1 LLAQVA
7 AQQGATL
14 VVASHDARLLQFFT
28 QAGPVSVLNLA
39 LPQTADVAGVAG
51 VAA

>member
-1 LLAQVA
+1 
-7 AQQGATL
+7 
-14 VVASHDARLLQFFT
+14 LLQFFT

-39 LPQTADVAGVAG
+39 APQIAGVAGVAG